1 MAETAASTVFIP
13 RDPGW
18 EKRCRDSFAGQQFMT
33 LVGAEIV
40 AISPGHCTVAIRMKG
55 ELTQQRGFLHGGVTA
70 ALADTAAGFAA
81 YSLMP
86 AGSSPLTVEFK
97 INLIAPAAGDRF
109 IASANVVRSG
119 RILTIVEADVSAQ
132 TKGETKTVAK
142 MLATLICME
151 NTSDRAAPASGRG
164 EV

>member
-1 MAETAASTVFIP
+1 MPEVAFKP
-13 RDPGW
+13 RDPDW
-18 EKRCRDSFAGQQFMT
+18 EKRCRDSFAAQQFMT
-33 LVGAEIV
+33 LVGGELVSIA
-40 AISPGHCTVAIRMKG
+40 PGRCTVAIRMKG

-97 INLIAPAAGDRF
+97 INLIAPAAGERF
-109 IASANVVRSG
+109 FASAHVVRSG
-119 RILTIVEADVSAQ
+119 RTLTIVETEVSAEAN
-132 TKGETKTVAK
+132 GETRTVAK

-151 NTSDRAAPASGRG
+151 NTSDRTGPAPGRG
-164 EV
+164 NV